1 MLYMQQLL
9 FCMRLETF
17 HMFWD
22 TLYSRYTHMRAYQN
36 SPTSADHN
44 LYIFLIIHIGHD
56 ITETLLKGA

>member
-1 MLYMQQLL
+1 MLYMQQLH

-36 SPTSADHN
+36 LPTSADHN
-44 LYIFLIIHIGHD
+44 LYIFFIIHIGHD